1 MYFINPAFTCGTFCI
16 LPWEIRQ
23 VPRDLACERNWL
35 NSEESLLT
43 AWRKSAEGK
52 VGEGNE
58 PEEKSGSLISPKA
71 RTEGKEKSLRAEK
84 WNRIRQAA

>member
-1 MYFINPAFTCGTFCI
+1 MCQ
-16 LPWEIRQ
+16 R
-23 VPRDLACERNWL
+23 WL
-35 NSEESLLT
+35 REEQSTLT
-43 AWRKSAEGK
+43 AWEKSAEGK
-52 VGEGNE
+52 VGEVNE

>member
-1 MYFINPAFTCGTFCI
+1 MP
-16 LPWEIRQ
+16 L
-23 VPRDLACERNWL
+23 DLACERNWL

-58 PEEKSGSLISPKA
+58 PEEKPGWPHIAEDPMQIGPRSVEVESEPGTGHCTAVALLPLPRA
-71 RTEGKEKSLRAEK
+71 AELGRLTE
-84 WNRIRQAA
+84 NT